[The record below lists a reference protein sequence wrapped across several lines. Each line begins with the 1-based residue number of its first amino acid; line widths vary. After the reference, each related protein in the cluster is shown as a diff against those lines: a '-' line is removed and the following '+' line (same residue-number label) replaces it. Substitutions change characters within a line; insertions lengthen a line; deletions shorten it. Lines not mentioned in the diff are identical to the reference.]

1 MSPKMSLKCPPITRF
16 RQIWP
21 TYNVFNSIT
30 SAVRTLLSV
39 GLPKPFLGSGEIVR
53 RKTHLLTKIFFIL
66 IYDRISE
73 FVLWLFVNRCVSSC
87 LSKKNCWPNALL
99 RQARQKK
106 SPESFLYASS
116 SDRYALR
123 ISLKV
128 QTAWVDGQWFNSF
141 MILLLLRLL
150 LLSYHGLLSSEE
162 VQRNPSHPIAN
173 FCRLSF
179 CLLLLEAYW

>member
-1 MSPKMSLKCPPITRF
+1 MRTIIHPIQLKTVTLLAVFFWCNKYGELLFKQYCKNSNKNVCTLTEPIKMSPKMSLKCPPITRF

-106 SPESFLYASS
+106 SQESFLYASS

-123 ISLKV
+123 IS
-128 QTAWVDGQWFNSF
+128 QSPDGMGGWA
-141 MILLLLRLL
+141 MI
-150 LLSYHGLLSSEE
+150 
-162 VQRNPSHPIAN
+162 
-173 FCRLSF
+173 
-179 CLLLLEAYW
+179 